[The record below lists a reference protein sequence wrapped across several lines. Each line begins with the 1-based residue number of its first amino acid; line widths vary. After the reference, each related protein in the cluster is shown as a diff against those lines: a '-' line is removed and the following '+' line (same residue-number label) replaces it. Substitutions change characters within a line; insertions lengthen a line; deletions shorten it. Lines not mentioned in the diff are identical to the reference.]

1 MAITPFG
8 SSVVIILVFTK
19 ISGMKKNMGSIDR
32 LMRLCVAA
40 FLGAVYFFSGTTG
53 GWAIAMIVVVD
64 VLVLT
69 SLIGTCPLYIPFGID
84 THSTQEN
91 RSAGNP

>member
-1 MAITPFG
+1 
-8 SSVVIILVFTK
+8 
-19 ISGMKKNMGSIDR
+19 MKKNMGAIDR

-40 FLGAVYFFSGTTG
+40 FWGAVYFFPDVTG

-69 SLIGTCPLYIPFGID
+69 SLIGTCPLYILFGID
-84 THSTQEN
+84 THSTQVN
-91 RSAGNP
+91 RSAGTP